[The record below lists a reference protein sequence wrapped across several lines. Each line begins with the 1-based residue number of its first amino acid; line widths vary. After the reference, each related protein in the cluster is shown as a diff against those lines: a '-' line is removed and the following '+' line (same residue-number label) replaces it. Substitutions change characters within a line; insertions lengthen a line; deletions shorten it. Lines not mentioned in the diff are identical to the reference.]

1 MAAPLLPAGAAPPTR
16 AAAFHPLASAP
27 PPRVALRPSPRCRS
41 EASLRALPAGRRLA
55 GRGRR
60 AVAALAGEEIEG
72 SELGGDKEK
81 GNGEIKPEEA
91 QEAWKVML
99 EQFKAEALRMQAL
112 SMQAYDVYSK
122 RTKEVLLEAAEKLR
136 IQADK
141 AQKDLSVIAAEV
153 SQEGQEY
160 LEMATQKSPDSI
172 KDITETFRA
181 LGSLNWPSQYKDYH
195 VGIPFGTCLTV
206 GGFLNFM
213 LTGNTSAI
221 RFGIILGSALLALG
235 ISSLR
240 SQREGGRQPRLLLK
254 GQAAIASVIF
264 FRELSV
270 LLQNGWFP
278 KIFMVLLSG
287 TVAVFYYYRIAT
299 GSHNVTSSQS
309 DSVNY
314 NGWPDDHCKRGFGRL
329 WSSAFNFLP
338 DNLELN
344 LRCL

>member
-1 MAAPLLPAGAAPPTR
+1 MAAPLVHAAAAAPLSSTAQPTR
-16 AAAFHPLASAP
+16 AAFHPLASAP
-27 PPRVALRPSPRCRS
+27 PLRLARSSSGRPRLEV
-41 EASLRALPAGRRLA
+41 SLRALTAGRRVD
-55 GRGRR
+55 GRGSTRGRR
-60 AVAALAGEEIEG
+60 TVAALAGEEIEG
-72 SELGGDKEK
+72 SELGDEK
-81 GNGEIKPEEA
+81 GNDKGEIKPEEA

-122 RTKEVLLEAAEKLR
+122 RTKEVLLEAAEKLK

-153 SQEGQEY
+153 GQEGQEY
-160 LEMATQKSPDSI
+160 LMMAAQNSPDSI
-172 KDITETFRA
+172 KDITETFKA

-221 RFGIILGSALLALG
+221 RFGIILGFALLALG

-278 KIFMVLLSG
+278 NIFMVLLSG
-287 TVAVFYYYRIAT
+287 TVAAFYFYRIAT
-299 GSHNVTSSQS
+299 GGHKNPSSGS
-309 DSVNY
+309 DSVN
-314 NGWPDDHCKRGFGRL
+314 
-329 WSSAFNFLP
+329 
-338 DNLELN
+338 
-344 LRCL
+344 

>member
-1 MAAPLLPAGAAPPTR
+1 MAASLLHTATASLQSPTQPARAG

-27 PPRVALRPSPRCRS
+27 SLRLARS
-41 EASLRALPAGRRLA
+41 SFSSSRRLEVSLRAVSPGHCFA
-55 GRGRR
+55 GRGAPRGRR
-60 AVAALAGEEIEG
+60 VVAALAGEQTEG
-72 SELGGDKEK
+72 SEVSDDKDKSNE
-81 GNGEIKPEEA
+81 EIKPEEA

-122 RTKEVLLEAAEKLR
+122 RTREVLLEASAKLK

-160 LEMATQKSPDSI
+160 LTMAARNSPDSI
-172 KDITETFRA
+172 KDITTTFRA
-181 LGSLNWPSQYKDYH
+181 LGKLNWPSEYEDYH
-195 VGIPFGTCLTV
+195 VGIPFGTFLTV

-213 LTGNTSAI
+213 LTGSTSAL
-221 RFGIILGSALLALG
+221 RFGIVLGLALLALG

-240 SQREGGRQPRLLLK
+240 SQREGGRWPRLLVK

-264 FRELSV
+264 FREFSV

-287 TVAVFYYYRIAT
+287 VVAGLYFYRIAT
-299 GSHNVTSSQS
+299 GSPKDLSSKS
-309 DSVNY
+309 DSVN
-314 NGWPDDHCKRGFGRL
+314 
-329 WSSAFNFLP
+329 
-338 DNLELN
+338 
-344 LRCL
+344 